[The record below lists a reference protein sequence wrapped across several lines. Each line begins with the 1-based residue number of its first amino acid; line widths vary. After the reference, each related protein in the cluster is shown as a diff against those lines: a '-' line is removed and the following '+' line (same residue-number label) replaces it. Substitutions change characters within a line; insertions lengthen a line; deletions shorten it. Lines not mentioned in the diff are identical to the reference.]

1 MSAFDPIQSLR
12 DSGVLPATPDS
23 HLREGHQG
31 GLALEV
37 LATLTEAEVEVIK
50 SIRQKMNAAA
60 EDQDVMAHS
69 EVTGAGL
76 W

>member
-1 MSAFDPIQSLR
+1 MTAFDPIQRLR
-12 DSGVLPATPDS
+12 EAGIISSTPAS
-23 HLREGHQG
+23 HLEEGHQG

-50 SIRQKMNAAA
+50 SIRRKMNAAA
-60 EDQDVMAHS
+60 ENQDVMAHS